1 MTTTFDFASPLGTL
15 RYSLDELEH
24 VVGMGFVEGPIG
36 YPTHSPLASA
46 LTHYFMDHRPIHW
59 PVQFTTGT
67 PFQRD
72 VWNALL
78 TIPYGHVVSY
88 RDIAKQI
95 GRPLAVRAVGQAC
108 KKNPIGLVVPCHR
121 VIGANGALTG
131 YSGKGFIHL
140 KEALLQHEKTSGAPL
155 V

>member
-1 MTTTFDFASPLGTL
+1 MNTTYDFSSPLGTL
-15 RYSLDELEH
+15 RYSLDEHQRL
-24 VVGMGFVEGPIG
+24 VGMGFVEGPLI
-36 YPTHSPLASA
+36 YPTHSPLESA
-46 LTHYFMDHRPIHW
+46 LIHYFKDYQPIQW
-59 PVQFTTGT
+59 PVQFSTST

-88 RDIAKQI
+88 RDIATQI

-121 VIGANGALTG
+121 VIGTSGALTG
-131 YSGKGFIHL
+131 YSGTGFIHL
-140 KEALLQHEKTSGAPL
+140 KAALLHHEKTSGAPL